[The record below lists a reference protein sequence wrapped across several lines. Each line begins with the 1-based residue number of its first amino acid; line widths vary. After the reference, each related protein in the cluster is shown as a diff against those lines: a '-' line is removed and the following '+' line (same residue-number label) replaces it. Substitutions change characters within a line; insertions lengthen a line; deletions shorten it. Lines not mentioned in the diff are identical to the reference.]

1 MEILSAHLCQ
11 TKYFEH
17 SINKKMRKRSIIVRH
32 GEVHAVDQEEMH
44 IDRHNPYQNF
54 KSMSGL
60 PCMLSKSSIRHVI
73 NVLDILSHTD

>member
-17 SINKKMRKRSIIVRH
+17 SINKKMSKRTIIVRH

-44 IDRHNPYQNF
+44 IDKHNPYQNF

>member
-1 MEILSAHLCQ
+1 MEILLAHLCQ

-44 IDRHNPYQNF
+44 IDKHNPYQNF
-54 KSMSGL
+54 EEHEWLALYAFKIIYS
-60 PCMLSKSSIRHVI
+60 PC
-73 NVLDILSHTD
+73 D

>member
-11 TKYFEH
+11 TKYSEH
-17 SINKKMRKRSIIVRH
+17 SNNKKMRKRSIIVGH

-44 IDRHNPYQNF
+44 IDKHNPYQNF
-54 KSMSGL
+54 KSMCGL